1 MLSSA
6 RTIVVVGGGFSG
18 TVLAANLLRHPPL
31 APTRLILMERSK
43 QFCCGVAYAPQ
54 THSYV
59 LNVPAARMSASS
71 AEPDDLIEYLR
82 RREPHASGASYVSRQ
97 LYGEY
102 LADYLRLAEEA
113 APPHVRLERVTCE
126 VTSLRPLDRYGPVL
140 VCAGG
145 RQWLADQVVLACGD
159 PPPAVRPYA
168 VEVANHS
175 AYVRDP
181 YRQAIKRSSEKIVFL
196 IGTGP
201 TMVDLAE
208 ALAEAN
214 PGVQLIAVS
223 RHGLLPA
230 SQAEVSRG
238 TQTEARVQFAP
249 ASPLS
254 LRGLVAQV
262 RRLIREKQS
271 QGQDWRDTIVQ
282 LRSAVPR
289 LWHGL
294 DEAERRRFLR
304 HVRVYWDIHRHR
316 LPPTVAANLR
326 ALQASGQLQVRAG
339 WIKGLTSN
347 GAGITVQ
354 WIARGQREPQ
364 ELRVDRVI
372 DCSGPGGRLEQTT
385 DVLLRNLQHTG
396 IATADA
402 LGLGLRT
409 ASHGA
414 LVDSEGVGATQL
426 FYLGPMLRADHWEAT
441 AVGELRQHAE
451 GLAAVLKLHGAPGL
465 THSSSSPTSPLH
477 DAHLAAGA

>member
-1 MLSSA
+1 
-6 RTIVVVGGGFSG
+6 
-18 TVLAANLLRHPPL
+18 
-31 APTRLILMERSK
+31 
-43 QFCCGVAYAPQ
+43 
-54 THSYV
+54 
-59 LNVPAARMSASS
+59 
-71 AEPDDLIEYLR
+71 
-82 RREPHASGASYVSRQ
+82 
-97 LYGEY
+97 
-102 LADYLRLAEEA
+102 
-113 APPHVRLERVTCE
+113 
-126 VTSLRPLDRYGPVL
+126 
-140 VCAGG
+140 
-145 RQWLADQVVLACGD
+145 
-159 PPPAVRPYA
+159 
-168 VEVANHS
+168 
-175 AYVRDP
+175 
-181 YRQAIKRSSEKIVFL
+181 
-196 IGTGP
+196 
-201 TMVDLAE
+201 
-208 ALAEAN
+208 
-214 PGVQLIAVS
+214 
-223 RHGLLPA
+223 
-230 SQAEVSRG
+230 
-238 TQTEARVQFAP
+238 
-249 ASPLS
+249 
-254 LRGLVAQV
+254 
-262 RRLIREKQS
+262 
-271 QGQDWRDTIVQ
+271 
-282 LRSAVPR
+282 
-289 LWHGL
+289 
-294 DEAERRRFLR
+294 LR

-385 DVLLRNLQHTG
+385 DALLRNLQHTG